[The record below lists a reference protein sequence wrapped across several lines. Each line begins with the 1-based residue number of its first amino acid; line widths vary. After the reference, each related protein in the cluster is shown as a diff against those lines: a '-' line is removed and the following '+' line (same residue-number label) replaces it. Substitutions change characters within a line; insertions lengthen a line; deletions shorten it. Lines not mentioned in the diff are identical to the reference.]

1 MEEKETKVVNM
12 SENKSGNMPDKMSY
26 EQLENIA
33 HQLSEQTRQL
43 HQRLQEA
50 NLANMFQ
57 RLNYLFKVIENKDT
71 FPEEFVHNCVTEVVD
86 IMTIPDE
93 ENKDK

>member
-1 MEEKETKVVNM
+1 MEEKEVKVVNM
-12 SENKSGNMPDKMSY
+12 SDAKENKAPNKMSY

-43 HQRLQEA
+43 HQRLQES

-57 RLNYLFKVIENKDT
+57 RLNYLFKVIENKNT
-71 FPEEFVHNCVTEVVD
+71 FPESFVHNCVTEIVEV
-86 IMTIPDE
+86 MTIPE
-93 ENKDK
+93 EESKEQ